1 MIAFDT
7 SVLVAGFSSWHEHH
21 ESAVAALD
29 AATEPA
35 LIAHCGMETIS
46 TLTRMP
52 EPLRVAASDVV
63 PYLRSWFGS
72 ELIALDARG
81 YSSLMDELLDRGI
94 DGGAVYDG
102 LVAATARAHGA
113 TLTSTDHRAR
123 PTYSALGVS
132 VAWLPGTREP

>member
-21 ESAVAALD
+21 ESAVASLD
-29 AATEPA
+29 AAAEPV
-35 LIAHCGMETIS
+35 LIAHCALETVS

-52 EPLRVAASDVV
+52 EPLRVAADDVV
-63 PYLRSWFGS
+63 LYLRSWFGS
-72 ELIALDARG
+72 ELIALDALA
-81 YSSLMDELLDRGI
+81 SSILMDELAGRRI

-113 TLTSTDHRAR
+113 TLTSADRRAR
-123 PTYSALGVS
+123 PTYSALGAS
-132 VAWLPGTREP
+132 VAWLPGSD

>member
-1 MIAFDT
+1 VIAFDT

-21 ESAVAALD
+21 ESAVASLD
-29 AATEPA
+29 AATGPA
-35 LIAHCGMETIS
+35 LIAHCALETVS

-63 PYLRSWFGS
+63 LYLRSWFGS

-81 YSSLMDELLDRGI
+81 SSTLIDELVDRSI

-113 TLTSTDHRAR
+113 TLTSADRRAR
-123 PTYSALGVS
+123 PTYAALGVS
-132 VAWLPGTREP
+132 VAWLPGDS

>member
-21 ESAVAALD
+21 ESAVASLD
-29 AATEPA
+29 AAAEPV
-35 LIAHCGMETIS
+35 LIAHCALETVS

-52 EPLRVAASDVV
+52 EPLRVAADDVV
-63 PYLRSWFGS
+63 LYLRSWFGS
-72 ELIALDARG
+72 ELIALDALA
-81 YSSLMDELLDRGI
+81 SSTLMDELVGRRI

-113 TLTSTDHRAR
+113 TLTSADRRAR
-123 PTYSALGVS
+123 ETYSALDVS
-132 VAWLPGTREP
+132 VVWLAGIA

>member
-21 ESAVAALD
+21 ESAVATLD
-29 AATEPA
+29 AANAPV
-35 LIAHCGMETIS
+35 LIAHCALETVS

-63 PYLRSWFGS
+63 LYLRSWFGS
-72 ELIALDARG
+72 GLIALEARA
-81 YSSLMDELLDRGI
+81 SSTLMDELVGRGI
-94 DGGAVYDG
+94 DGGAVYDA

-113 TLTSTDHRAR
+113 TLTSADRRAR
-123 PTYSALGVS
+123 ATYSALGVS
-132 VAWLPGTREP
+132 VAWLPGTS

>member
-21 ESAVAALD
+21 ESAVASLD
-29 AATEPA
+29 AAAEPV
-35 LIAHCGMETIS
+35 LIAHCALETVS

-52 EPLRVAASDVV
+52 EPLRVAADDVV
-63 PYLRSWFGS
+63 LYLRSWFGS
-72 ELIALDARG
+72 ELIALDALA
-81 YSSLMDELLDRGI
+81 SSTLMDELVGRRI

-113 TLTSTDHRAR
+113 TLTTADRRAR
-123 PTYSALGVS
+123 ETYSALDVS
-132 VAWLPGTREP
+132 VVWLAGIA

>member
-21 ESAVAALD
+21 KGALAALD
-29 AATEPA
+29 AAAQPA
-35 LIAHCGMETIS
+35 LIAHCALETVS

-52 EPLRVAASDVV
+52 EPLRVAASDIVL
-63 PYLRSWFGS
+63 YLRSWFGS
-72 ELIALDARG
+72 EMIALDAPATSR
-81 YSSLMDELLDRGI
+81 LLDNCLGLGI

-102 LVAATARAHGA
+102 LVAATARAYGA
-113 TLTSTDHRAR
+113 TLTSADRRAR

-132 VAWLPGTREP
+132 VAWVPAAA